1 MNFEEQVS
9 PSLMRAQTTPSERIG
24 VECVC
29 VSLCPLFPSHLGP
42 RSLAW
47 SPSCTGGSVKLDLC

>member
-29 VSLCPLFPSHLGP
+29 ASCAPSSPHTSDLARSLGP
-42 RSLAW
+42 PAARVAA
-47 SPSCTGGSVKLDLC
+47 